1 MKKKWLSVSL
11 VMLLSFSMSMN
22 VAAVEKPGS
31 MLLTEENQM
40 QHEIQMYEQKIKD
53 VNTIWEKCEE
63 GAVLA
68 TKRIE
73 NLQNDAGEAYSVTSY
88 QFENEIYNSANKQVT
103 ALTTVYEMR
112 APGDPASMTDY
123 AYDPTYN
130 IRGEVTIYW
139 DKGTYQGLSTKR
151 LCKVSGENFFEDPAA
166 KILSQKVMFG
176 QAGTGPDGFV
186 INECPATFDNPKK
199 PTSTTWSYNT
209 GCKKFLLN
217 DAAEVF
223 GASNTITMRRGT
235 SEPKTFKVSCGT
247 GV

>member
-73 NLQNDAGEAYSVTSY
+73 NL
-88 QFENEIYNSANKQVT
+88 
-103 ALTTVYEMR
+103 
-112 APGDPASMTDY
+112 
-123 AYDPTYN
+123 
-130 IRGEVTIYW
+130 
-139 DKGTYQGLSTKR
+139 
-151 LCKVSGENFFEDPAA
+151 
-166 KILSQKVMFG
+166 
-176 QAGTGPDGFV
+176 
-186 INECPATFDNPKK
+186 
-199 PTSTTWSYNT
+199 
-209 GCKKFLLN
+209 
-217 DAAEVF
+217 
-223 GASNTITMRRGT
+223 
-235 SEPKTFKVSCGT
+235 
-247 GV
+247 